1 VIKLN
6 NDKIEVITTVSKPE
20 TYLSTKLTAL
30 SDKFKRAFNIQHSQV
45 ASMITCLEKF
55 EGESRSFNFSN
66 DSIPQRDS
74 QGVLQPNL
82 SVALGTSIETPVYV

>member
-20 TYLSTKLTAL
+20 TYLSTKLAAL

-55 EGESRSFNFSN
+55 EGEVE
-66 DSIPQRDS
+66 
-74 QGVLQPNL
+74 VLIFLMIL
-82 SVALGTSIETPVYV
+82 SLKDIHKGCYNQTCR